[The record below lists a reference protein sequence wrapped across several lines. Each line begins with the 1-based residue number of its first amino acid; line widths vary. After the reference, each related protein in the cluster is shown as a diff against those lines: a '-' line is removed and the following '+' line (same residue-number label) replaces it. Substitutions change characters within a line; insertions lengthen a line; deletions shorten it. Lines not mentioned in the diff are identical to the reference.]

1 MASRPNTKG
10 VMFNLDLTVY
20 EVFKRHCKK
29 VGRDMK
35 TEASFAMLE
44 HAKRGLQP
52 LPPEL
57 QGQADEKPQKCT
69 SRPAKKSSK

>member
-1 MASRPNTKG
+1 MATRPNTKG
-10 VMFNLDLTVY
+10 VMFNLDPAVY
-20 EVFKRHCKK
+20 EIFKRHCKK

-57 QGQADEKPQKCT
+57 QEQADDKPQKRST
-69 SRPAKKSSK
+69 KRR